1 MKKILKAVIVPVLM
15 IMMGFFTGADAFAEG
30 QPGFIIAKIDS
41 QGQPVFDTASTETPS
56 VFVEDAS
63 CTDGSYIGGRNC
75 FVKQPGRSVIIYLES
90 DGYRIQVFEGN
101 QDEYENKYK
110 DSDYYAYNWN
120 GEPISYK
127 ALKDEI
133 ARNNLKSLVW
143 VKGDVQTKTTV
154 TFSTT
159 PEELAYSA
167 DGKYYLNSAVFSASG
182 SAVTDP
188 ALKAYVLIDE
198 SEITDDYIEK
208 EIKLT
213 GNSYKLLDPTVKAKV
228 KVTRIDAS
236 TLPKISFGTINRVHY
251 ATGYEVCPVIDDDVQ
266 CSDNGVVRHLF
277 KGKDFDVS
285 YGNNIY
291 PTTSD
296 NRAYAVMTFKGHYKG
311 ELKFYFDIIKGDLEA
326 ECNLSVADWY
336 EGDTPS
342 VPSVTS
348 EKFYMAN
355 NEAGE
360 ITYTYYKG
368 SASLESEAE
377 KLSGVPTE
385 KGKYFVKAELPAG
398 KLFKGK
404 TLKASFEI
412 KEKAVAPA
420 PSGNTGNNESNN
432 SSQSNTPATSETPRA
447 PEENAVKSVVNAPA
461 PIATTPAAAPVAKEA
476 PVAKVETAV
485 AELPTE
491 VPVEAKEKL
500 IEKVTETVTK
510 LVEAIAEDAS
520 TIENAVSSETLEK
533 VKAAIEDGKEITASV
548 TVNVV
553 EENSIPSEDKEKIDS
568 VISEQSEKNLEVAC
582 YLDLSI
588 MLITGDGE
596 ELGTYNELT
605 GTVTFTIAAPK
616 DMECPEGKEYVVIRI
631 HNGEST
637 ILPVTVNA
645 DGTLS
650 FETDLL
656 SSYALAVMDI
666 ATKEEV
672 EAPVEASEEVT
683 EETSKEETVE
693 AEIVEEEAPLSGS
706 TFNVKYVILFV
717 AAFAAIGA
725 ALYFVISKNNVN
737 KAK

>member
-1 MKKILKAVIVPVLM
+1 MKKNLKAVLLPAVALLMTLLIRTDAWAAIQTGYVYPELTTSGPVYHTDFM
-15 IMMGFFTGADAFAEG
+15 DAPQVYEEVSESTPCIIGAY
-30 QPGFIIAKIDS
+30 S
-41 QGQPVFDTASTETPS
+41 
-56 VFVEDAS
+56 
-63 CTDGSYIGGRNC
+63 
-75 FVKQPGRSVIIYLES
+75 
-90 DGYRIQVFEGN
+90 
-101 QDEYENKYK
+101 KYK
-110 DSDYYAYNWN
+110 RLDDYSICITLTDDSYFATAFYGSADIFATSTPYNISGFRAYEYDGTPLTFNDV
-120 GEPISYK
+120 K
-127 ALKDEI
+127 KCV
-133 ARNNLKSLVW
+133 NNRHFGGICW
-143 VKGDVQTKTTV
+143 VKGDVTAIIPVTV
-154 TFSTT
+154 
-159 PEELAYSA
+159 EVADQELDYRSDASYCLS
-167 DGKYYLNSAVFSASG
+167 NAVFKSNG
-182 SAVTDP
+182 NVINDP
-188 ALKAYVLIDE
+188 ELKAYVNVP
-198 SEITDDYIEK
+198 SREITGDYIEK
-208 EIKLT
+208 SISIT
-213 GNSYKLLDPTVKAKV
+213 GAKYRLENNVKVRVKV
-228 KVTRIDAS
+228 KSTPAS
-236 TLPKISFGTINRVHY
+236 ELGLSNCFSYSNSRNY
-251 ATGYEVCPVIDDDVQ
+251 ATGSEVCPTVSNGFGFPSKDLSVSKGIDYV
-266 CSDNGVVRHLF
+266 
-277 KGKDFDVS
+277 VS
-285 YGNNIY
+285 YENNVF
-291 PTTSD
+291 PTTDD
-296 NRAYAVMTFKGHYKG
+296 NPAYAVLTFSGKVAGV
-311 ELKFYFDIIKGDLEA
+311 LKFPFTILHGDL
-326 ECNLSVADWY
+326 SSSDTVTIADWY

-342 VPSVTS
+342 VPMINSTKYFM
-348 EKFYMAN
+348 EAN
-355 NEAGE
+355 EPGE
-360 ITYTYYKG
+360 ITFTYYSG
-368 SASLESEAE
+368 NAE
-377 KLSGVPTE
+377 NKTLLNGVPTT
-385 KGKYFVKAELPAG
+385 KGEYYVEANLPQG
-398 KLFKGK
+398 KLFNGA
-404 TLKASFEI
+404 TLSTTFRILERPA
-412 KEKAVAPA
+412 APA
-420 PSGNTGNNESNN
+420 PQGNNDNNESS
-432 SSQSNTPATSETPRA
+432 SSQSNASKEAVTPTVPAENIAKPVVN
-447 PEENAVKSVVNAPA
+447 ENAPK
-461 PIATTPAAAPVAKEA
+461 ATTPVAAAPVVTEA
-476 PVAKVETAV
+476 PAAKVETAV

-605 GTVTFTIAAPK
+605 GAVTFTIAAPK

-656 SSYALAVMDI
+656 STYALAVMDI

-672 EAPVEASEEVT
+672 EAPVETSEEVT

-737 KAK
+737 KA